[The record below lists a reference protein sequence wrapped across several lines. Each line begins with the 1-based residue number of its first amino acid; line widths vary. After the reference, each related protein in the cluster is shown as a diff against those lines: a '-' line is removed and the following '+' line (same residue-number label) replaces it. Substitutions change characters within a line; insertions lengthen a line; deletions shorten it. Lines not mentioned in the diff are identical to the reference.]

1 MNEVSLDETGRLQ
14 YGGGGNA
21 GHDIQP
27 DRPEAV
33 IAATLRRLWEE
44 HGSRRFAAGYY
55 WDPKARRG
63 CAVANLACEA
73 GLPLTGMTG
82 RQGSGL
88 ALQRRVARH
97 YGVPLLRIRF
107 LDAAFENRYDT
118 ARRLDTEEQA
128 LEAAVA
134 AACHEVLTP

>member
-33 IAATLRRLWEE
+33 IAATLRRVWSE
-44 HGSRRFAAGYY
+44 HGAARFVAGRFWAASSG
-55 WDPKARRG
+55 RG
-63 CAVANLACEA
+63 CAVGNLAMEA
-73 GLPLTGMTG
+73 GLPLTGT
-82 RQGSGL
+82 GL

-118 ARRLDTEEQA
+118 ARRLGTEEQA

-134 AACHEVLTP
+134 AACHQVLTS

>member
-1 MNEVSLDETGRLQ
+1 MNEVPLDEDGRLQ

-33 IAATLRRLWEE
+33 IAATLRRVWSE
-44 HGSRRFAAGYY
+44 HGASRFMAGRF
-55 WDPKARRG
+55 WDASSRRG
-63 CAVANLACEA
+63 CAVGNLAWEA
-73 GLPLTGMTG
+73 GLPLTAISEWRGNG
-82 RQGSGL
+82 R

-97 YGVPLLRIRF
+97 YGVPLLHIQF

-118 ARRLDTEEQA
+118 ARRLGTEEQA
-128 LEAAVA
+128 LEAAVT